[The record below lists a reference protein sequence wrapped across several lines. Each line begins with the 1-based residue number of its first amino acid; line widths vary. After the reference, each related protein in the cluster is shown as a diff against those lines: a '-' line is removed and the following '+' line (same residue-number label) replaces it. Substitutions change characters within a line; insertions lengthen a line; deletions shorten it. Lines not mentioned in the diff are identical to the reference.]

1 MKEIKTNIVYKH
13 LLESSKRIIV
23 EQGGTRSGKTYNILI
38 WLLVGYLA
46 QNTGKIVTICRKTYP
61 ALRASAMR
69 DFLQIAQELGMY
81 DEKKHNKSNSE
92 ILIHGNLVEFIGMDQ
107 PQKIR
112 GRKRNILYA
121 NEGNELFLEDWRQL
135 SLRTSDKMII
145 DYNPSEE
152 FHWIYDQVI
161 PRDDCDFFKTTYL
174 DNPFLEDTLV
184 EEIERLKE
192 VDDNYWQ
199 VYGLGER
206 GRSKALIFNH
216 DQIDTIP
223 SDAKFKAYGLDFG
236 YSNDPTA
243 LVSIWEKDRYL
254 YIDELIYKT
263 GMTNQDISNELKSL
277 GIDKRDIIWA
287 DSSEPKSIEE
297 IHRMGF
303 NIRPV
308 TKGRDSIDVGIDI
321 MRRFKLTITSRSV
334 NLIKEFRNY
343 KYIEDKNGK
352 VTNKPLDAFN
362 HGVDASR
369 YAAMMTFS
377 RPNVGKY
384 SIR

>member
-1 MKEIKTNIVYKH
+1 
-13 LLESSKRIIV
+13 
-23 EQGGTRSGKTYNILI
+23 
-38 WLLVGYLA
+38 
-46 QNTGKIVTICRKTYP
+46 
-61 ALRASAMR
+61 
-69 DFLQIAQELGMY
+69 
-81 DEKKHNKSNSE
+81 
-92 ILIHGNLVEFIGMDQ
+92 
-107 PQKIR
+107 
-112 GRKRNILYA
+112 
-121 NEGNELFLEDWRQL
+121 
-135 SLRTSDKMII
+135 MII

>member
-13 LLESSKRIIV
+13 LEESPKRIIV

-184 EEIERLKE
+184 EEIERLKD

>member
-1 MKEIKTNIVYKH
+1 LKEIKTNIVYKH

>member
-1 MKEIKTNIVYKH
+1 LKEIKTNIVYKH
-13 LLESSKRIIV
+13 LEESSKRIIV